1 MIDYQDFC
9 DVFRANLVTWWDEQS
24 IPTDLQAIFAPV
36 RKLLLRGKFLRP
48 YVYACGA
55 GDSYQVSTA
64 LSLELL
70 HLFALVHDDIIDK
83 SPLRR
88 GVPTV
93 HTVLADAYDQTAT
106 DQTIII
112 GDWILARSFACL
124 DCATPAI
131 RKVYHQLLEEVTYG
145 QLYDIQFT
153 EAVFVTREQIEQKNI
168 LKTAHYSFTRPLTMG
183 YLQSVGAAIT
193 HDDTDWITRFGTAIG
208 LYFQTQDDA
217 LDLSDQTGKPQFN
230 DIYEKQWTLV
240 RHLLWERITDT
251 QKKWLTALTPA
262 RQGEQD
268 YQIQKILLEYDII
281 ALMEQEITLLDNQTQ
296 SILDQSHSKN
306 LRSVGQN
313 LLALLQNRTK

>member
-1 MIDYQDFC
+1 MIDYHSFC
-9 DVFRANLVTWWDEQS
+9 DVFRLELVRWWDEQS
-24 IPTDLQAIFAPV
+24 IPTDLQLIFAPV
-36 RKLLLRGKFLRP
+36 RELLLKGKFLRP

-93 HTVLADAYDQTAT
+93 HTVLAQAYTQTAT

-124 DCATPAI
+124 DRATSAI
-131 RKVYHQLLEEVTYG
+131 RNVYHQLLEEVTYG

-153 EAVFVTREQIEQKNI
+153 EATFVTREQIQQKNI
-168 LKTAHYSFTRPLTMG
+168 LKTAHYSFTRPLLMG
-183 YLQSVGAAIT
+183 QLQLVGSTIT
-193 HDDTDWITRFGTAIG
+193 QADKTWIEAFGTAIG

-230 DIYEKQWTLV
+230 DLYEKQWTLV
-240 RHLLWERITDT
+240 RHLIWERATD
-251 QKKWLTALTPA
+251 QEKNWLQSLTTDDLGQSDA
-262 RQGEQD
+262 T
-268 YQIQKILLEYDII
+268 IQKILLQYDIRTLI
-281 ALMEQEITLLDNQTQ
+281 NQEIAMLAEQVV
-296 SILDQSHSKN
+296 SILDQSHSEN
-306 LRSVGQN
+306 LRSVGKN